1 MTIDPMKVVPVVGQ
15 SLPTVVAL
23 TSLLQSAMSNNLAP
37 GTKHVL
43 ALSRTHVQYVLTIA
57 ANKYLLACPIFIN
70 QTSHHGPA
78 IIRRLFHNQEIS
90 HRYVLL
96 AMRDCDV
103 TACDSLLLLR
113 STVPDPFAGY
123 TFESPLDWP
132 SLHIGDYLLL
142 LVCAVKGRPMPR
154 AKVPERGGQY

>member
-23 TSLLQSAMSNNLAP
+23 TSPLQSAMSHNITD

-43 ALSRTHVQYVLTIA
+43 VLSRTHVQYVSAIA
-57 ANKYLLACPIFIN
+57 AYEYLLACPLFIN

-78 IIRRLFHNQEIS
+78 VIRRLSHNQEIS

-113 STVPDPFAGY
+113 SSVSDP
-123 TFESPLDWP
+123 S
-132 SLHIGDYLLL
+132 
-142 LVCAVKGRPMPR
+142 
-154 AKVPERGGQY
+154 